1 MNVSRRWL
9 EAFLRRPL
17 DAPEVAEHLAMLG
30 APVDA
35 IEPLGAELAGFVV
48 GEVTALKPHPNAD
61 KLRVATVDD
70 GTGTLHN
77 VVCGAPNV
85 MAGGKYPFARLGTVM
100 PGGMVVERRKLRG
113 EPSEGMLCSSRE
125 LALGDD
131 HDGLLTLSPEVAPGT
146 SLLKVLQLGDDRLLV
161 DVTPNRGDLLSHKGI
176 ARELA
181 VAYGIPYRLP
191 ALEGEAEV
199 DLPTPNRFG
208 DEAMVG
214 GVKLTITDRPGCR
227 RFLAAV
233 VSGVRVGTSPAWL
246 RDRLSS
252 VGVRSINNVVDATN
266 YVMLELGQPMH
277 AYDAATLHGPSVM
290 ARSAVAGETLVTLD
304 GVDRKLPTG
313 ALVIADAD
321 RVIGIAGV
329 MGGRD
334 TEVTEGTTTL
344 FLECASFEPARVR
357 AARTAIGLSTDA
369 SHRFERGVDRW
380 GAVDAFRRCLRLIV
394 SLSGGSVEGE
404 AVDCFPAP
412 DHPPR
417 IFLRPSRVAQVLGI
431 SLPWTE
437 LEKQLVAMGATVVS
451 KPDDG
456 RIVVDVPGWRSDVTS
471 EIDLIEEIARLHGY
485 ARIPDDLHQFRPGLQ
500 VDAEAW
506 AVAARV
512 RLGLAAMGLSEVQTM
527 PLVGETAAHGPRLVN
542 PLSAE
547 LAYLRSSVR
556 PALIGVVEANWAMHI
571 ADIRLFEVGTVF
583 TTSQPGVE
591 PIERL
596 QAAFVISGARA
607 PLHWTDGGKP
617 QRYDRWDA
625 KALFDRLVDLAHPGA
640 TVQVEDD
647 RWVAKAPDGMRIG
660 ECGPLTGDAPAWA
673 APVFGGEVTVA
684 TVTAMRPAYRPLP
697 TYPEVLRD
705 LALLVPLGRS
715 VDAVT
720 ALLQQRGGRHH
731 LESVAVLDE
740 FRAAT
745 LPAGMR
751 SVMIRL
757 VFRAPDRT
765 LTDNEVEPAVRRLL
779 TSLERELD
787 VILRTT

>member
-17 DAPEVAEHLAMLG
+17 DASDVAERLAMLG

-35 IEPLGAELAGFVV
+35 IEPIGAELAGFVV
-48 GEVTALKPHPNAD
+48 GQVTSLKSHPNAD

-85 MAGGKYPFARLGTVM
+85 IVGGKYPFARLGTVM
-100 PGGMVVERRKLRG
+100 PGGMVVEKRKLRG

-125 LALGDD
+125 LGLGND
-131 HDGLLTLSPEVAPGT
+131 HDGLLTLSSEAVPGA
-146 SLLKVLQLGDDRLLV
+146 SLLEVLQLGDDRLVV

-181 VAYGIPYRLP
+181 IAYGIPYRLP
-191 ALEGEAEV
+191 TFEGEGDV
-199 DLPTPNRFG
+199 DLPMPTRFG
-208 DEAMVG
+208 AEAVVS
-214 GVKLTITDRPGCR
+214 GVKLTIADRAGCR

-233 VSGVRVGTSPAWL
+233 VRGVRVGDSPAWL
-246 RDRLSS
+246 RDRLAS

-277 AYDAATLHGPSVM
+277 AYDAATLHGPAVI
-290 ARSAVAGETLVTLD
+290 ARAAHPGETLVTLD
-304 GVDRKLPTG
+304 GIQRSLPEG

-321 RVIGIAGV
+321 RAIGLAGV

-334 TEVTEGTTTL
+334 TEVTDGTTTL
-344 FLECASFEPARVR
+344 FLECAAFDAARVR
-357 AARTAIGLSTDA
+357 SARTGVGLSTEA

-380 GAVDAFRRCLRLIV
+380 GAVDAFRRCLRLIA
-394 SLSGGSVEGE
+394 SLTGGVVDAE

-417 IFLRPSRVAQVLGI
+417 ISLRPARVAQVLGI
-431 SLPWTE
+431 TLPWTE

-456 RIVVDVPGWRSDVTS
+456 RIAVDVPGWRSDVVG

-485 ARIPDDLHQFRPGLQ
+485 GKIPDGLRQFRPGLLA
-500 VDAEAW
+500 DAAEWTAG
-506 AVAARV
+506 VRV
-512 RLGLAAMGLSEVQTM
+512 RLGLAAAGLSEVQTM
-527 PLVGETAAHGPRLVN
+527 PLVGDGGEHGPRLLN
-542 PLSAE
+542 PQSAE
-547 LAYLRSSVR
+547 LAFLRSALR
-556 PALIGVVEANWAMHI
+556 PSLIHVVESNWAMHN

-583 TTSQPGVE
+583 SRSQPGAE
-591 PIERL
+591 PIEAL
-596 QAAFVISGARA
+596 HAAFVITGARA

-617 QRYDRWDA
+617 QRFDRWDA
-625 KALFDRLVDLAHPGA
+625 KALFGRLVDLAHPTA

-647 RWVAKAPDGMRIG
+647 RWVARRADGTPVG
-660 ECGPLTGDAPAWA
+660 ECGRLASDAPAWA
-673 APVFGGEVTVA
+673 APLFGGEVTVSLEP
-684 TVTAMRPAYRPLP
+684 TARPGYQPMP
-697 TYPEVLRD
+697 TYPAVPRD
-705 LALLVPLGRS
+705 LALLVPLERS
-715 VDAVT
+715 VAEVT
-720 ALLQQRGGRHH
+720 ALLQQRGGRHY

-740 FRAAT
+740 FRATT
-745 LPAGMR
+745 LPPGSR
-751 SVMIRL
+751 SAMIRL
-757 VFRAPDRT
+757 VFRATDRT
-765 LTDNEVEPAVRRLL
+765 LTDTEVESAVGRLL
-779 TSLERELD
+779 TSLERELA
-787 VILRTT
+787 VILRST